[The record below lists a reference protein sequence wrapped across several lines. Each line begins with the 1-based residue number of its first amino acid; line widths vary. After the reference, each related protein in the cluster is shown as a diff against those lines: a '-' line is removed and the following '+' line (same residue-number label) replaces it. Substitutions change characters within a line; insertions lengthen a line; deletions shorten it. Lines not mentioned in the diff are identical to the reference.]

1 MSPQISAPKDV
12 NTLRR
17 RSDFRRLDENV
28 SGIFAVGVF
37 AGFSKVSSRQYSL
50 TTLGMR
56 SVVSYC
62 PSMLIFPTNWTY
74 TLILCVC
81 TMFHKK
87 GDTQAVTEIDHG
99 FSHRVIIRLIITPW
113 LQRFRIPFF
122 ASVVVGGFGPG
133 TRRLTTSSM
142 FIVYCLQ
149 KFPLCVP
156 VTHYERKASWYIL
169 PSLLLFLFTG

>member
-1 MSPQISAPKDV
+1 
-12 NTLRR
+12 
-17 RSDFRRLDENV
+17 
-28 SGIFAVGVF
+28 
-37 AGFSKVSSRQYSL
+37 
-50 TTLGMR
+50 MR

-122 ASVVVGGFGPG
+122 CVRCCWWIRSRYPKANHIFH
-133 TRRLTTSSM
+133 
-142 FIVYCLQ
+142 VYCLQ
-149 KFPLCVP
+149 RFPLCVP
-156 VTHYERKASWYIL
+156 VTHYESICNFRLCMSTIIQMENFGYLYSIAVAAGGVAGYVRKGNNRVAKQSAVYCSL
-169 PSLLLFLFTG
+169 PCHTS

>member
-1 MSPQISAPKDV
+1 MIRFSPTVTKTFPV
-12 NTLRR
+12 
-17 RSDFRRLDENV
+17 F
-28 SGIFAVGVF
+28 FAVGVF
-37 AGFSKVSSRQYSL
+37 AGFSKVSSHQYSL

-142 FIVYCLQ
+142 FTVY
-149 KFPLCVP
+149 KNF
-156 VTHYERKASWYIL
+156 HFASIEFA
-169 PSLLLFLFTG
+169 SLWHIMRVFAISDCAWVQ